1 MDFQSFDCLNFKLFY
16 KNRKESFMAT
26 KKASTTK
33 ATDET
38 KAVKKTVTR
47 RKRTV
52 KKAVEEPVVMESVVE
67 VTSEVPAVEETTQDS
82 SVQQQGP
89 VIARPTYYTG
99 SIDDLNAAIQQA
111 AQQNQSGF
119 NNGLQN
125 PALGIQQ
132 QPVQTTIQFPV
143 TPVMETKV
151 VNPAAMGSEQ
161 KAALEQQIQQSQQQP
176 SIEKKEVNTMT
187 KQENLDM
194 TNENK
199 MNQQAKNEE
208 VVVNALLAEKIAD
221 AVAKDNKNDRL
232 VDAFT
237 EGVITG
243 AACGVGVVTGAYLA
257 DKAILAFEDWKNNK
271 DKAEEA
277 ASLISNLL

>member
-1 MDFQSFDCLNFKLFY
+1 
-16 KNRKESFMAT
+16 MAT

-67 VTSEVPAVEETTQDS
+67 VTSEAPAVEETTQDS
-82 SVQQQGP
+82 SVHQGP
-89 VIARPTYYTG
+89 VIARPTYFTG
-99 SIDDLNAAIQQA
+99 SIDELNAAIQQA
-111 AQQNQSGF
+111 AQQNQAGF

-132 QPVQTTIQFPV
+132 QPVQTTIQF
-143 TPVMETKV
+143 PVMETKV

-161 KAALEQQIQQSQQQP
+161 KAALEQQIQQSQQQ
-176 SIEKKEVNTMT
+176 SITKKEEVNTMT
-187 KQENLDM
+187 KQENLDVI
-194 TNENK
+194 NENK
-199 MNQQAKNEE
+199 MDQQVKNEE
-208 VVVNALLAEKIAD
+208 AVISAALANKIAD
-221 AVAKDNKNDRL
+221 KIAEENKKDDNKLFDAVIEGML
-232 VDAFT
+232 VGT
-237 EGVITG
+237 
-243 AACGVGVVTGAYLA
+243 AAGVGVVAGSYAA
-257 DKAILAFEDWKNNK
+257 DKAITAFEEWRNNK

-277 ASLISNLL
+277 TKLVSGLL

>member
-1 MDFQSFDCLNFKLFY
+1 
-16 KNRKESFMAT
+16 MAT
-26 KKASTTK
+26 KKASATK
-33 ATDET
+33 ATEET

-47 RKRTV
+47 RKRT
-52 KKAVEEPVVMESVVE
+52 KAVEEPVVLESAVE
-67 VTSEVPAVEETTQDS
+67 VTSEVPTVEETTQDS

-89 VIARPTYYTG
+89 VIARPTYFTG
-99 SIDDLNAAIQQA
+99 SIDELNAAIQQA
-111 AQQNQSGF
+111 AQQNQAGF
-119 NNGLQN
+119 DNGLQN

-132 QPVQTTIQFPV
+132 QPVQTTIPV
-143 TPVMETKV
+143 IPVMETKV

-176 SIEKKEVNTMT
+176 ITKKEEENKMT

-194 TNENK
+194 INENK
-199 MNQQAKNEE
+199 MDQQVKQEE
-208 VVVNALLAEKIAD
+208 LVVNALLAEKIAD
-221 AVAKDNKNDRL
+221 SVAKDNKNDRL

-243 AACGVGVVTGAYLA
+243 AACGIGVVTGAYLA

>member
-1 MDFQSFDCLNFKLFY
+1 
-16 KNRKESFMAT
+16 MAT
-26 KKASTTK
+26 KKASTK

-47 RKRTV
+47 RKRT
-52 KKAVEEPVVMESVVE
+52 KAVEEPVVIESAVE
-67 VTSEVPAVEETTQDS
+67 ITSEAPAVEETTQDS

-89 VIARPTYYTG
+89 VIARPTYFTG
-99 SIDDLNAAIQQA
+99 SIDELNAAIQQA

-119 NNGLQN
+119 DNGLQN

-187 KQENLDM
+187 KQENMDKV
-194 TNENK
+194 NEAK
-199 MNQQAKNEE
+199 MDQQVKNEE
-208 VVVNALLAEKIAD
+208 AVISAALANKIAD
-221 AVAKDNKNDRL
+221 KIAEENKKDDNKLFDAVIEGML
-232 VDAFT
+232 VGT
-237 EGVITG
+237 
-243 AACGVGVVTGAYLA
+243 AAGVGVVAGSYAA
-257 DKAILAFEDWKNNK
+257 DKAITAFEEWRNNK

-277 ASLISNLL
+277 TKLVSGLL

>member
-1 MDFQSFDCLNFKLFY
+1 
-16 KNRKESFMAT
+16 MAT

-89 VIARPTYYTG
+89 VIARPTYFTG
-99 SIDDLNAAIQQA
+99 SIDELNAAIQQA

-119 NNGLQN
+119 DNGLQN

-161 KAALEQQIQQSQQQP
+161 KAALEQQIQQTQP
-176 SIEKKEVNTMT
+176 STKKEEVSNMT
-187 KQENLDM
+187 KQENMDKV
-194 TNENK
+194 NEAK
-199 MNQQAKNEE
+199 MDQQVKNEE
-208 VVVNALLAEKIAD
+208 AVISAALANKIAD
-221 AVAKDNKNDRL
+221 KIAEENKKDDNKLFDAVIEGML
-232 VDAFT
+232 VGT
-237 EGVITG
+237 
-243 AACGVGVVTGAYLA
+243 AAGVGVVAGSYAA
-257 DKAILAFEDWKNNK
+257 DKAITAFEEWRNNK

-277 ASLISNLL
+277 TKLVSGLL

>member
-1 MDFQSFDCLNFKLFY
+1 
-16 KNRKESFMAT
+16 MAT
-26 KKASTTK
+26 KKASTK

-38 KAVKKTVTR
+38 AVKKTVTR

-89 VIARPTYYTG
+89 VIARPTYFTG
-99 SIDDLNAAIQQA
+99 SIDELNAAIQQA

-119 NNGLQN
+119 DNGLQN
-125 PALGIQQ
+125 PALGIQQQ

-161 KAALEQQIQQSQQQP
+161 KAALEQQIQQTQP
-176 SIEKKEVNTMT
+176 ITTKKEEVSNMT
-187 KQENLDM
+187 KQENMDKV
-194 TNENK
+194 NEAK
-199 MNQQAKNEE
+199 MDQQVKNEE
-208 VVVNALLAEKIAD
+208 AVISAALANKIAD
-221 AVAKDNKNDRL
+221 KIAEENKKDDNKLFDAVIEGML
-232 VDAFT
+232 VGT
-237 EGVITG
+237 
-243 AACGVGVVTGAYLA
+243 AAGVGVVAGSYAA
-257 DKAILAFEDWKNNK
+257 DKAITAFEEWRNNK

-277 ASLISNLL
+277 TKLVSGLL

>member
-1 MDFQSFDCLNFKLFY
+1 
-16 KNRKESFMAT
+16 MAT
-26 KKASTTK
+26 KKASTPK
-33 ATDET
+33 AIEET

-47 RKRTV
+47 RKRT
-52 KKAVEEPVVMESVVE
+52 KAVEEPVVIESAVE
-67 VTSEVPAVEETTQDS
+67 ITSEAPAVEETTQDS
-82 SVQQQGP
+82 SVHQGP
-89 VIARPTYYTG
+89 VIARPTYFTG
-99 SIDDLNAAIQQA
+99 SIDELNAAIQQA

-119 NNGLQN
+119 DNGLQN

-187 KQENLDM
+187 KQENMDKV
-194 TNENK
+194 NEAK
-199 MNQQAKNEE
+199 MDQQVKNEE
-208 VVVNALLAEKIAD
+208 AVISAALANKIAD
-221 AVAKDNKNDRL
+221 KIAEENKKDDNKLFDAVIEGML
-232 VDAFT
+232 VGT
-237 EGVITG
+237 
-243 AACGVGVVTGAYLA
+243 AAGVGVVAGSYAA
-257 DKAILAFEDWKNNK
+257 DKAITAFEEWRNNK

-277 ASLISNLL
+277 TKLVSGLL

>member
-1 MDFQSFDCLNFKLFY
+1 
-16 KNRKESFMAT
+16 MAT

-67 VTSEVPAVEETTQDS
+67 VTSEAPAVEETTQDS
-82 SVQQQGP
+82 SVHQGP
-89 VIARPTYYTG
+89 VIARPTYFTG
-99 SIDDLNAAIQQA
+99 SIDELNAAIQQA

-119 NNGLQN
+119 DNGLQN

-208 VVVNALLAEKIAD
+208 AVISAALANKIAD
-221 AVAKDNKNDRL
+221 KIAEENKKDDNKLFDAVIEGML
-232 VDAFT
+232 VGT
-237 EGVITG
+237 
-243 AACGVGVVTGAYLA
+243 AAGVGVVAGSYAA
-257 DKAILAFEDWKNNK
+257 DKAITAFEEWRNNK

-277 ASLISNLL
+277 TKLVSGLL

>member
-1 MDFQSFDCLNFKLFY
+1 
-16 KNRKESFMAT
+16 MAT

-38 KAVKKTVTR
+38 AVKKTVTR

-52 KKAVEEPVVMESVVE
+52 KKAVEEPVLMESVVE

-89 VIARPTYYTG
+89 VIARPTYFTG
-99 SIDDLNAAIQQA
+99 SIDELNAAIQQA

-119 NNGLQN
+119 DNGLQN

-187 KQENLDM
+187 KQENMDKV
-194 TNENK
+194 NETK
-199 MNQQAKNEE
+199 MDQQVKNEE
-208 VVVNALLAEKIAD
+208 AVISAALANKIAD
-221 AVAKDNKNDRL
+221 KIAEENKKDDNKLFDAVIEGML
-232 VDAFT
+232 VGT
-237 EGVITG
+237 
-243 AACGVGVVTGAYLA
+243 AAGVGVVAGSYAA
-257 DKAILAFEDWKNNK
+257 DKAITAFEEWRNNK

-277 ASLISNLL
+277 TKLVSGLL

>member
-1 MDFQSFDCLNFKLFY
+1 
-16 KNRKESFMAT
+16 MAT
-26 KKASTTK
+26 KKASTK
-33 ATDET
+33 ATEET

-52 KKAVEEPVVMESVVE
+52 QKAVEEPVVMESVVE

-82 SVQQQGP
+82 SVHQGP
-89 VIARPTYYTG
+89 VIARPTYFTG
-99 SIDDLNAAIQQA
+99 SIDELNAAIQQA

-119 NNGLQN
+119 DNGLQN

-161 KAALEQQIQQSQQQP
+161 KAALEQQIQQTQP
-176 SIEKKEVNTMT
+176 STKKEEVSNMT
-187 KQENLDM
+187 KQENMDKV
-194 TNENK
+194 NETK
-199 MNQQAKNEE
+199 MDQQVKNEE
-208 VVVNALLAEKIAD
+208 AVISAALANKIAD
-221 AVAKDNKNDRL
+221 KIAEENKKDDNKLFDAVIEGML
-232 VDAFT
+232 VGT
-237 EGVITG
+237 
-243 AACGVGVVTGAYLA
+243 AAGVGVVAGSYAA
-257 DKAILAFEDWKNNK
+257 DKAITAFEEWRNNK

-277 ASLISNLL
+277 TKLVSGLL

>member
-1 MDFQSFDCLNFKLFY
+1 
-16 KNRKESFMAT
+16 MAT

-47 RKRTV
+47 RKRT
-52 KKAVEEPVVMESVVE
+52 KAEEPVVIESAVE
-67 VTSEVPAVEETTQDS
+67 ITTEAPAVEETTQDS

-119 NNGLQN
+119 DNGLQN

-232 VDAFT
+232 VDAFA

>member
-1 MDFQSFDCLNFKLFY
+1 
-16 KNRKESFMAT
+16 MAT
-26 KKASTTK
+26 KKASTK
-33 ATDET
+33 ATEET

-47 RKRTV
+47 RKRT
-52 KKAVEEPVVMESVVE
+52 KAVEEPVVIESAVE
-67 VTSEVPAVEETTQDS
+67 ITSEAPAVEETTQDS
-82 SVQQQGP
+82 SVHQGP
-89 VIARPTYYTG
+89 VIARPTYFTG
-99 SIDDLNAAIQQA
+99 SIDELNAAIQQA

-119 NNGLQN
+119 DNGLQN

-161 KAALEQQIQQSQQQP
+161 KAALEQQIQQSQQQS

-208 VVVNALLAEKIAD
+208 AVISAALANKIAD
-221 AVAKDNKNDRL
+221 KIAEENKKDDNKLFDAVIEGML
-232 VDAFT
+232 VGT
-237 EGVITG
+237 
-243 AACGVGVVTGAYLA
+243 AAGVGVVAGSYAA
-257 DKAILAFEDWKNNK
+257 DKAITAFEEWRNNK

-277 ASLISNLL
+277 TKLVSGLL

>member
-1 MDFQSFDCLNFKLFY
+1 
-16 KNRKESFMAT
+16 MAT
-26 KKASTTK
+26 KKASTK
-33 ATDET
+33 ATEET

-47 RKRTV
+47 RKRT
-52 KKAVEEPVVMESVVE
+52 KAVEEPVVIESAVE
-67 VTSEVPAVEETTQDS
+67 ITSEAPAVEETTQDS
-82 SVQQQGP
+82 SVHQGP
-89 VIARPTYYTG
+89 VIARPTYFTG
-99 SIDDLNAAIQQA
+99 SIDELNAAIQQA

-119 NNGLQN
+119 DNGLQN
-125 PALGIQQ
+125 PALGIQQQQ

-161 KAALEQQIQQSQQQP
+161 KAALEQQIQQQP
-176 SIEKKEVNTMT
+176 SIEKEEVNTMT

-208 VVVNALLAEKIAD
+208 AVISAALANKIAD
-221 AVAKDNKNDRL
+221 KIAEENKKDDNKLFDAVIEGML
-232 VDAFT
+232 VGT
-237 EGVITG
+237 
-243 AACGVGVVTGAYLA
+243 AAGVGVVAGSYAA
-257 DKAILAFEDWKNNK
+257 DKAITAFEEWRNNK

-277 ASLISNLL
+277 TKLVSGLL

>member
-1 MDFQSFDCLNFKLFY
+1 
-16 KNRKESFMAT
+16 MAT
-26 KKASTTK
+26 KKASTK
-33 ATDET
+33 ATEET

-47 RKRTV
+47 RKRT
-52 KKAVEEPVVMESVVE
+52 KAVEEPVVIESAVE
-67 VTSEVPAVEETTQDS
+67 ITSETPAVEETTQDS
-82 SVQQQGP
+82 SVHQGP
-89 VIARPTYYTG
+89 VIARPTYFTG
-99 SIDDLNAAIQQA
+99 SIDELNAAIQQA

-119 NNGLQN
+119 DNGLQN

-161 KAALEQQIQQSQQQP
+161 KAALEQQIQQQP
-176 SIEKKEVNTMT
+176 SIEKEEVNTMT

-208 VVVNALLAEKIAD
+208 AVISAALANKIAD
-221 AVAKDNKNDRL
+221 KIAEENKKDDNKLFDAVIEGML
-232 VDAFT
+232 VGT
-237 EGVITG
+237 
-243 AACGVGVVTGAYLA
+243 AAGVGVVAGSYAA
-257 DKAILAFEDWKNNK
+257 DKAITAFEEWRNNK

-277 ASLISNLL
+277 TKLVSGLL

>member
-1 MDFQSFDCLNFKLFY
+1 
-16 KNRKESFMAT
+16 MAT
-26 KKASTTK
+26 KKASTK

-89 VIARPTYYTG
+89 VIARPTYFTG
-99 SIDDLNAAIQQA
+99 SIDELNAAIQQA

-119 NNGLQN
+119 DNGLQN

-161 KAALEQQIQQSQQQP
+161 KAALEQQIQQTQP
-176 SIEKKEVNTMT
+176 STKKEEVSNMT
-187 KQENLDM
+187 KQENMDKV
-194 TNENK
+194 NEAK
-199 MNQQAKNEE
+199 MDQQVKNEE
-208 VVVNALLAEKIAD
+208 AVISAALANKIAD
-221 AVAKDNKNDRL
+221 KIAEENKKDDNKLFDAVIEGML
-232 VDAFT
+232 VGT
-237 EGVITG
+237 
-243 AACGVGVVTGAYLA
+243 AAGVGVVAGSYAA
-257 DKAILAFEDWKNNK
+257 DKAITAFEEWRNNK

-277 ASLISNLL
+277 TKLVSGLL

>member
-1 MDFQSFDCLNFKLFY
+1 
-16 KNRKESFMAT
+16 MAT
-26 KKASTTK
+26 KKASTK
-33 ATDET
+33 ATEET

-47 RKRTV
+47 RKRT
-52 KKAVEEPVVMESVVE
+52 KAVEEPVVIESAVE
-67 VTSEVPAVEETTQDS
+67 ITSETPAVEETTQDS

-89 VIARPTYYTG
+89 VIARPTYFTG
-99 SIDDLNAAIQQA
+99 SIDELNAAIQQA

-119 NNGLQN
+119 DNGLQN

-161 KAALEQQIQQSQQQP
+161 KAALEQQIQQSQQP

-187 KQENLDM
+187 KQENMDKV
-194 TNENK
+194 NEAK
-199 MNQQAKNEE
+199 MDQQVKNEE
-208 VVVNALLAEKIAD
+208 AVISAALANKIAD
-221 AVAKDNKNDRL
+221 KIAEENKKDDNKLFDAVIEGML
-232 VDAFT
+232 VGT
-237 EGVITG
+237 
-243 AACGVGVVTGAYLA
+243 AAGVGVVAGSYAA
-257 DKAILAFEDWKNNK
+257 DKAITAFEEWRNNK

-277 ASLISNLL
+277 TKLVSGLL

>member
-1 MDFQSFDCLNFKLFY
+1 
-16 KNRKESFMAT
+16 MAT
-26 KKASTTK
+26 KKASTK
-33 ATDET
+33 ATEET

-47 RKRTV
+47 RKRT
-52 KKAVEEPVVMESVVE
+52 KAVEEPVVIESAVE
-67 VTSEVPAVEETTQDS
+67 ITSEAPAVEETTQDS

-89 VIARPTYYTG
+89 VIARPTYFTG
-99 SIDDLNAAIQQA
+99 SIDELNAAIQQA

-119 NNGLQN
+119 DNGLQN

-161 KAALEQQIQQSQQQP
+161 KAALEQQIQQSQP
-176 SIEKKEVNTMT
+176 ITTKKEEVNTMT

-208 VVVNALLAEKIAD
+208 AVISAALANKIAD
-221 AVAKDNKNDRL
+221 KIAEENKKDDNKLFDAVIEGML
-232 VDAFT
+232 VGT
-237 EGVITG
+237 
-243 AACGVGVVTGAYLA
+243 AAGVGVVAGSYAA
-257 DKAILAFEDWKNNK
+257 DKAITAFEEWRNNK

-277 ASLISNLL
+277 TKLVSGLL

>member
-1 MDFQSFDCLNFKLFY
+1 
-16 KNRKESFMAT
+16 MAT

-38 KAVKKTVTR
+38 AVKKTVTR

-82 SVQQQGP
+82 SVRHQGP

-99 SIDDLNAAIQQA
+99 SIDDLNTAIQQA

-119 NNGLQN
+119 DNGLQN

-194 TNENK
+194 INENK
-199 MNQQAKNEE
+199 MNQQVKNEE

>member
-1 MDFQSFDCLNFKLFY
+1 
-16 KNRKESFMAT
+16 MAT

-47 RKRTV
+47 RKRTAQ
-52 KKAVEEPVVMESVVE
+52 KAVEEPVVMESVVE

-89 VIARPTYYTG
+89 VIARPTYFTG
-99 SIDDLNAAIQQA
+99 SIDELNAAIQQA

-119 NNGLQN
+119 DNGLQN

-132 QPVQTTIQFPV
+132 QPVQTTIPFPV

-161 KAALEQQIQQSQQQP
+161 KAALEQQIQQP
-176 SIEKKEVNTMT
+176 IDEKKEEVSNMV
-187 KQENLDM
+187 KQENLDKV
-194 TNENK
+194 NEAK
-199 MNQQAKNEE
+199 MDQQATKEE
-208 VVVNALLAEKIAD
+208 SLISAALANKIAD
-221 AVAKDNKNDRL
+221 KIAEENKKDDNKLFDAVIEGML
-232 VDAFT
+232 VGT
-237 EGVITG
+237 
-243 AACGVGVVTGAYLA
+243 AAGVGVVAGSYAA
-257 DKAILAFEDWKNNK
+257 DKAITAFEEWRNNK

-277 ASLISNLL
+277 TKLVSGLL

>member
-1 MDFQSFDCLNFKLFY
+1 
-16 KNRKESFMAT
+16 MAT

-33 ATDET
+33 ATEET

-47 RKRTV
+47 RKRT
-52 KKAVEEPVVMESVVE
+52 KAVEEPVVIESAVE
-67 VTSEVPAVEETTQDS
+67 ITSEAPAVEETTQDS
-82 SVQQQGP
+82 SVHQGP
-89 VIARPTYYTG
+89 VIARPTYFTG
-99 SIDDLNAAIQQA
+99 SIDELNAAIQQA

-119 NNGLQN
+119 DNGLQN
-125 PALGIQQ
+125 PALGIQQQ

-208 VVVNALLAEKIAD
+208 AVISAALADKIAEENKKDDNKLFD
-221 AVAKDNKNDRL
+221 AVIEGML
-232 VDAFT
+232 VGT
-237 EGVITG
+237 
-243 AACGVGVVTGAYLA
+243 AAGVGVVAGSYAA
-257 DKAILAFEDWKNNK
+257 DKAITAFEEWRNNK

-277 ASLISNLL
+277 TKLVSGLL

>member
-1 MDFQSFDCLNFKLFY
+1 
-16 KNRKESFMAT
+16 MAT

-38 KAVKKTVTR
+38 AVKKTVTR

-67 VTSEVPAVEETTQDS
+67 VTSEVPTVEETTQDS

-89 VIARPTYYTG
+89 VIARPTYFTG
-99 SIDDLNAAIQQA
+99 SIDELNAAIQQA

-119 NNGLQN
+119 DNGLQN

-161 KAALEQQIQQSQQQP
+161 KAALEQQIQQTQP
-176 SIEKKEVNTMT
+176 ITTKKEEVNTMT
-187 KQENLDM
+187 KQENMDKV
-194 TNENK
+194 NEAK
-199 MNQQAKNEE
+199 MDQQVKNEE
-208 VVVNALLAEKIAD
+208 AVISAALANKIAD
-221 AVAKDNKNDRL
+221 KIAEENKKDDNKLFDAVIEGML
-232 VDAFT
+232 VGT
-237 EGVITG
+237 
-243 AACGVGVVTGAYLA
+243 AAGVGVVAGSYAA
-257 DKAILAFEDWKNNK
+257 DKAITAFEEWRNNK

-277 ASLISNLL
+277 TKLVSGLL

>member
-1 MDFQSFDCLNFKLFY
+1 
-16 KNRKESFMAT
+16 MAT
-26 KKASTTK
+26 KKASTK
-33 ATDET
+33 ATEET

-47 RKRTV
+47 RKRT
-52 KKAVEEPVVMESVVE
+52 KAVEEPVVIESAVE
-67 VTSEVPAVEETTQDS
+67 ITSETPAVEETTQDS
-82 SVQQQGP
+82 SVHQGP
-89 VIARPTYYTG
+89 VIARPTYFTG
-99 SIDDLNAAIQQA
+99 SIDELNAAIQQA

-119 NNGLQN
+119 DNGLQN
-125 PALGIQQ
+125 PALGIQQQ

-161 KAALEQQIQQSQQQP
+161 KAALEQQIQQQP
-176 SIEKKEVNTMT
+176 SIEKEEVNTMT

-208 VVVNALLAEKIAD
+208 AVISAALANKIAD
-221 AVAKDNKNDRL
+221 KIAEENKKDDNKLFDAVIEGML
-232 VDAFT
+232 VGT
-237 EGVITG
+237 
-243 AACGVGVVTGAYLA
+243 AAGVGVVAGSYAA
-257 DKAILAFEDWKNNK
+257 DKAITAFEEWRNNK

-277 ASLISNLL
+277 TKLVSGLL

>member
-1 MDFQSFDCLNFKLFY
+1 
-16 KNRKESFMAT
+16 MAT
-26 KKASTTK
+26 KKASTK
-33 ATDET
+33 AAEET
-38 KAVKKTVTR
+38 KSVKKTVTR

-52 KKAVEEPVVMESVVE
+52 QKAVEEPVVMESVVE

-82 SVQQQGP
+82 SVQQGP
-89 VIARPTYYTG
+89 VIARPTYFTG
-99 SIDDLNAAIQQA
+99 SIDELNAAIQQA

-119 NNGLQN
+119 DNGLQN

-176 SIEKKEVNTMT
+176 SIEKEEVNTMT

-208 VVVNALLAEKIAD
+208 AVISAALANKIAD
-221 AVAKDNKNDRL
+221 KIAEENKKDDNKLFDAVIEGML
-232 VDAFT
+232 VGT
-237 EGVITG
+237 
-243 AACGVGVVTGAYLA
+243 AAGVGVVAGSYAA
-257 DKAILAFEDWKNNK
+257 DKAITAFEEWRNNK

-277 ASLISNLL
+277 TKLVSGLL